1 MPVLSTDAHAS
12 PRGAPR
18 LQAIPFLLSTLAGIS
33 VARVPLPDNL
43 RPGAARARALAA
55 AYRAVSA
62 FEERE
67 APPLDLSQVLSCV
80 LLLLVARASPPP
92 RTNQTRIASRCSVKC
107 RVSPV
112 VCVNRAAPVRA
123 SARVARTHGA
133 RQAHDGPRRALLLRT
148 GCTCRGSKRAC
159 AGKRRGS
166 ARAARAAQAAVS
178 VPPFPVPPAVSVP
191 LRLCKVVE

>member
-12 PRGAPR
+12 PRGGAR

-67 APPLDLSQVLSCV
+67 APPLDLSQVLSCA
-80 LLLLVARASPPP
+80 LLPPPPPVPPTHPPTVPTMRPPPSPPP
-92 RTNQTRIASRCSVKC
+92 TRGARLSSAPYEPDAHRFALQREASRVSG
-107 RVSPV
+107 RV
-112 VCVNRAAPVRA
+112 CE
-123 SARVARTHGA
+123 
-133 RQAHDGPRRALLLRT
+133 PRRAR
-148 GCTCRGSKRAC
+148 
-159 AGKRRGS
+159 
-166 ARAARAAQAAVS
+166 
-178 VPPFPVPPAVSVP
+178 
-191 LRLCKVVE
+191 